1 MAMLLLWLGLYQLA
15 TGSSH
20 SGYSLFTFKARIG
33 YNIARFSFF
42 YSTFSFLRIFSI
54 RGEEMIK
61 KFVNMMG

>member
-33 YNIARFSFF
+33 YNIARFAQ
-42 YSTFSFLRIFSI
+42 LLL
-54 RGEEMIK
+54 
-61 KFVNMMG
+61 KFEQKNKEKVI